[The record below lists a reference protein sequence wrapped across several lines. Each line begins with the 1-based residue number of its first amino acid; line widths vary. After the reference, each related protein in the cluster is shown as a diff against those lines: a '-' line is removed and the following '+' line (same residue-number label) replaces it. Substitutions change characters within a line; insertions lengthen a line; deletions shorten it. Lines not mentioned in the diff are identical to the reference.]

1 VAGGQQHCS
10 FSTAPLAPV
19 TNDNNMVL
27 HVQNISQQGIFNE
40 NLRRSFEKLTADKSD
55 IKKEKVNNIIF
66 KKSNLQGIL
75 QIG

>member
-1 VAGGQQHCS
+1 
-10 FSTAPLAPV
+10 
-19 TNDNNMVL
+19 MVL

-66 KKSNLQGIL
+66 RKSNLQVIYINKIVL
-75 QIG
+75 VKDISQTDRPFTYPLN

>member
-1 VAGGQQHCS
+1 
-10 FSTAPLAPV
+10 
-19 TNDNNMVL
+19 MVL

-66 KKSNLQGIL
+66 RKSNLQVIYINKIVL
-75 QIG
+75 VKDISQTDRPFKLISWF

>member
-1 VAGGQQHCS
+1 
-10 FSTAPLAPV
+10 
-19 TNDNNMVL
+19 MVL

-66 KKSNLQGIL
+66 RKSNLQVIYINKIVL
-75 QIG
+75 VKDISQ